1 MRERPARR
9 RRSRRALSV
18 GQKGSQRTVA
28 NFSSVDKVDGRE
40 DGRRE
45 VAGRERRRWGKGSEV
60 GSSGKGRR
68 RRGETSRSSIAPSSS
83 EVQLNIDHFGE
94 GNISKNTNQ
103 PPISKVGS
111 KETIRPTAS
120 VSEFS
125 THSAEME

>member
-1 MRERPARR
+1 MFFYNFRSETLRERPVRR

-18 GQKGSQRTVA
+18 GQKGSQRIVP

-45 VAGRERRRWGKGSEV
+45 VERRRWGKGSQM
-60 GSSGKGRR
+60 GRLGRR
-68 RRGETSRSSIAPSSS
+68 RRRDELTSRSSIAPSSS
-83 EVQLNIDHFGE
+83 EVISLALTKTDQLI
-94 GNISKNTNQ
+94 
-103 PPISKVGS
+103 PKVGS